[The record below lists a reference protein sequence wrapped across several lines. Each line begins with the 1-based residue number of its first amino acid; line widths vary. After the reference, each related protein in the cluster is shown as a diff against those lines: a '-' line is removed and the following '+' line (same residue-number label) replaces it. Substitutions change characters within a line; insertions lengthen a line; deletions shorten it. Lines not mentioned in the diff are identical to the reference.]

1 MNWKFWQK
9 QNAPGN
15 APRGLS
21 RPKDLPEF
29 VGRHLVVD
37 LKMDPDWVWALKA
50 VSRRRED
57 DKNIEDIKIF
67 NPEAA
72 EAAGVHV
79 RDYHSLDASPDL
91 VLGAGWINTK
101 THQLKLNLNPIE
113 KAA

>member
-9 QNAPGN
+9 KNVPGD
-15 APRGLS
+15 ARERS

-57 DKNIEDIKIF
+57 DKNIKDIKIF
-67 NPEAA
+67 SPEAA
-72 EAAGVHV
+72 NAAGVHV

-91 VLGAGWINTK
+91 VLCEGWINTK
-101 THQLKLNLNPIE
+101 THQLKLNHNPIE